1 MGQNLLNGCL
11 VTFIER
17 EFFLEVKDEDI
28 IAQFQSM
35 KDRKVRLWFVSF
47 LLILSYQTN
56 ILVFTLC
63 IMVCSRILNYD
74 DRLLNQT
81 ISYAYIVYA

>member
-1 MGQNLLNGCL
+1 MGKKFLNGCL

-35 KDRKVRLWFVSF
+35 KDRKVRL
-47 LLILSYQTN
+47 
-56 ILVFTLC
+56 
-63 IMVCSRILNYD
+63 
-74 DRLLNQT
+74 
-81 ISYAYIVYA
+81 